1 MGKKL
6 GMMAYIC
13 HYRGKHK
20 IGRSQSRLA
29 WAKKIK
35 KNPRPY
41 LQNNQNKKR
50 TGGMAQVAEHQTSKC
65 EAAFKP

>member
-35 KNPRPY
+35 KKTQDRISRITRT
-41 LQNNQNKKR
+41 KK
-50 TGGMAQVAEHQTSKC
+50 EL
-65 EAAFKP
+65 EAWLK